1 MECLNGSSEQLTL
14 PIPDIETL
22 AARLRGRQLPGGKYR
37 IAPEECRAVDAMC
50 AGTGAVTHPVFA
62 CVAALRG
69 LGISIDELC
78 RLCDYELARGPMLG
92 ECLLELRRP
101 LQADCDYTTSVVIDD
116 LVRSTSRVLG
126 VLDRLQFTVA
136 LRDSGPGDAAL
147 VKLTWLFPRG
157 SES

>member
-1 MECLNGSSEQLTL
+1 MTCLNGTSERLTL

-22 AARLRGRQLPGGKYR
+22 AASLRGRQLPGGKYR

-50 AGTGAVTHPVFA
+50 AATGSVTHPVFA

-92 ECLLELRRP
+92 ECQLELQRP
-101 LQADCDYTTSVVIDD
+101 LQADCDYTTSVVIGD
-116 LVRSTSRVLG
+116 LVRSRSPALG
-126 VLDRLQFTVA
+126 VMDRLHFTVA

>member
-1 MECLNGSSEQLTL
+1 MNGSSKQLTL

-22 AARLRGRQLPGGKYR
+22 AASLRGRQLPGGKYR

-50 AGTGAVTHPVFA
+50 AGTGSVTHPVFA

-69 LGISIDELC
+69 LGITIDELC

-92 ECLLELRRP
+92 ECQLELRRP
-101 LQADCDYTTSVVIDD
+101 LRTEIDYTTSVVIDD
-116 LVRSTSRVLG
+116 LVRSTSRALG

-136 LRDSGPGDAAL
+136 LRDTSPGDAAL

>member
-1 MECLNGSSEQLTL
+1 
-14 PIPDIETL
+14 
-22 AARLRGRQLPGGKYR
+22 
-37 IAPEECRAVDAMC
+37 MC
-50 AGTGAVTHPVFA
+50 AGTGSVTHPVFA

-69 LGISIDELC
+69 LGITIDELC

-92 ECLLELRRP
+92 ECQLELRRP
-101 LQADCDYTTSVVIDD
+101 LRTEIDYTTSVVIDD
-116 LVRSTSRVLG
+116 LVRSTSRALG

-136 LRDSGPGDAAL
+136 LRDTSPGDAAL

>member
-1 MECLNGSSEQLTL
+1 LNGSSERLTL

-22 AARLRGRQLPGGKYR
+22 AASLRGRQLPGSEYR
-37 IAPEECRAVDAMC
+37 IAPDECRAVDALC

-92 ECLLELRRP
+92 ECQLELRRP
-101 LQADCDYTTSVVIDD
+101 LQADCDYTTCVVIED
-116 LVRSTSRVLG
+116 LVRSRSRALG
-126 VLDRLQFTVA
+126 VMDRLHFTVA

-147 VKLTWLFPRG
+147 VRLTWLFPRG
-157 SES
+157 RES

>member
-1 MECLNGSSEQLTL
+1 LNGSSKQLTL

-22 AARLRGRQLPGGKYR
+22 AASLRGRQLPGGKYR

-50 AGTGAVTHPVFA
+50 AGTGSVTHPVFA

-69 LGISIDELC
+69 LGITIDELC

-92 ECLLELRRP
+92 ECQLELRRP
-101 LQADCDYTTSVVIDD
+101 LRTEIDYTTSVVIDD
-116 LVRSTSRVLG
+116 LVRSTSRALG

-136 LRDSGPGDAAL
+136 LRDTSPGDAAL

>member
-1 MECLNGSSEQLTL
+1 
-14 PIPDIETL
+14 
-22 AARLRGRQLPGGKYR
+22 
-37 IAPEECRAVDAMC
+37 MC
-50 AGTGAVTHPVFA
+50 AGTDSVTHPVFA

-92 ECLLELRRP
+92 ECQLELRRP
-101 LQADCDYTTSVVIDD
+101 LQADCDYTTSVVIED
-116 LVRSTSRVLG
+116 LVRSRSRALG
-126 VLDRLQFTVA
+126 VMDRLHFTVV

-147 VKLTWLFPRG
+147 VRLTWLFPRG

>member
-22 AARLRGRQLPGGKYR
+22 AASLRGRQLPGGRYR
-37 IAPEECRAVDAMC
+37 ITPQECRAVDAMC

-78 RLCDYELARGPMLG
+78 RLCGYELALGPMLG
-92 ECLLELRRP
+92 ECQLELRRP
-101 LQADCDYTTSVVIDD
+101 LQAEVDYTTSVVIDD
-116 LVRSTSRVLG
+116 LERSTSRVLG
-126 VLDRLQFTVA
+126 VLDRLHFTVA

-147 VKLTWLFPRG
+147 IRLTWLFPRG
-157 SES
+157 RES